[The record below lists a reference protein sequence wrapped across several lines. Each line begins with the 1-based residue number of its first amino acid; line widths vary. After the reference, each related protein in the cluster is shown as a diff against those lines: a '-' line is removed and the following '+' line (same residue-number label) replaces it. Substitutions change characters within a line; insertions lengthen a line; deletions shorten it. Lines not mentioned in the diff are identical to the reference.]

1 MPSRRTV
8 AIRLE
13 PAERRDGALARHL
26 NARKLVRW
34 SDKKVEPTLATID
47 VPCVLMVANTVRT
60 ALEWF
65 RKAARATAARR
76 RGVALERELFLVTGR
91 MRPLDRQKTLDAVE
105 SRLEGR
111 EPTLVVATQCIEAG
125 VDWDFDAMISECASW
140 DALVQRMGRV
150 NRRGERHD
158 AECFILQAQRTFK
171 GPDAGEKSCPVYG
184 EHEIRTASWIADVS
198 PVRCTPGV
206 HAGSSGGLRA
216 PADFRPGADS
226 GMPRSLVPEPG
237 RWPRF
242 RCIRLP
248 QAARTRGKLRP
259 PGSRHDRA
267 TPRRVAECGCVALA
281 WCPSR
286 ECGAVRAVDRRSKRR
301 PARPCTTSPSG
312 TGSIRS
318 DRAPQ

>member
-1 MPSRRTV
+1 MSATLVPT
-8 AIRLE
+8 AATLH
-13 PAERRDGALARHL
+13 PFQLKQAERRDKALAPSL

-34 SDKKVEPTLATID
+34 SDNKVEQTLATID

-65 RKAARATAARR
+65 KKATKAKAARR

-91 MRPLDRQKTLDAVE
+91 MRPVDRQKIVDAVE
-105 SRLEGR
+105 TRLEGR
-111 EPTLVVATQCIEAG
+111 KPTLVVATQCIEAG

-198 PVRCTPGV
+198 PVRCTPGSMPEALEDCV
-206 HAGSSGGLRA
+206 HPPTYAPVLIPEYLDLWSQNRADGPAFDVLSSFTEYSKSAMFRWFGGTSTLPGTA
-216 PADFRPGADS
+216 PS
-226 GMPRSLVPEPG
+226 
-237 RWPRF
+237 
-242 RCIRLP
+242 
-248 QAARTRGKLRP
+248 
-259 PGSRHDRA
+259 
-267 TPRRVAECGCVALA
+267 
-281 WCPSR
+281 
-286 ECGAVRAVDRRSKRR
+286 
-301 PARPCTTSPSG
+301 
-312 TGSIRS
+312 
-318 DRAPQ
+318 